1 MTELRDYLVSIDV
14 QMGNEQINQLERM
27 LDVLSEWNATHNLTR
42 ITERHDQ
49 IVYHILDALVAHEY
63 FKPYQTILDVG
74 TGAGFPGI
82 PLAIYY
88 PKKHFILLDSSQKKQ
103 AYLKALI
110 HDLGIQN
117 VTLINDRIENFTEH
131 ADVITSRAM
140 ADPMSMCRLT
150 SHIQAD
156 YLLYIG
162 QRDDSVSI
170 GEINK
175 LVIPSSNKQHYML
188 FISTKH

>member
-1 MTELRDYLVSIDV
+1 
-14 QMGNEQINQLERM
+14 
-27 LDVLSEWNATHNLTR
+27 
-42 ITERHDQ
+42 
-49 IVYHILDALVAHEY
+49 
-63 FKPYQTILDVG
+63 
-74 TGAGFPGI
+74 
-82 PLAIYY
+82 
-88 PKKHFILLDSSQKKQ
+88 
-103 AYLKALI
+103 
-110 HDLGIQN
+110 
-117 VTLINDRIENFTEH
+117 
-131 ADVITSRAM
+131 M